1 MRCSHTV
8 LFVGPFGRRDPHDAF
23 IVCRVLLVD
32 GVVECQLRRY
42 RQLCVLLSPGDVV
55 MVSVWQEDSLRQ
67 EATVLPDGSITFPLA
82 GRINVAGLDVTAVEK
97 QVAAKLEKYLPD
109 PNVSV
114 VVKSIAGN
122 LVYVQGKVI
131 KPGPVQMAGPTAVLQ
146 ALSMSGGLDKFA
158 DESEIKVV
166 RGAGASQK
174 ILPVRYKDLVSGRD
188 MSTNIQLQA
197 GDTLVVP

>member
-1 MRCSHTV
+1 MVRS
-8 LFVGPFGRRDPHDAF
+8 LFAVVG
-23 IVCRVLLVD
+23 LVAMWS
-32 GVVECQLRRY
+32 GHCAAAPSEPTY
-42 RQLCVLLSPGDVV
+42 RLNPGDVV
-55 MVSVWQEDSLRQ
+55 MVSVWQEDSLKQ

-82 GRINVAGLDVTAVEK
+82 GRIDVAGLDVASVEK
-97 QVAAKLEKYLPD
+97 QVASKLEKFLPD

-114 VVKSIAGN
+114 VVKSNAGN

-131 KPGPVQMAGPTAVLQ
+131 KPGPVQMSGPTAVLQ

-158 DESEIKVV
+158 DESEIMVV
-166 RGAGASQK
+166 RGTGTSQR
-174 ILPVRYKDLVSGRD
+174 ILPVRYKDLVTGRD

>member
-1 MRCSHTV
+1 MRHTCLAPVMSSWFRCGRKTACVRSHRTS
-8 LFVGPFGRRDPHDAF
+8 R
-23 IVCRVLLVD
+23 
-32 GVVECQLRRY
+32 
-42 RQLCVLLSPGDVV
+42 
-55 MVSVWQEDSLRQ
+55 WQYYL
-67 EATVLPDGSITFPLA
+67 PLA
-82 GRINVAGLDVTAVEK
+82 GRIDVAGLDVTAVEK
-97 QVAAKLEKYLPD
+97 QVAAKLEKFLPD

-166 RGAGASQK
+166 RGTGASQK

>member
-1 MRCSHTV
+1 MVRLICS
-8 LFVGPFGRRDPHDAF
+8 
-23 IVCRVLLVD
+23 
-32 GVVECQLRRY
+32 VV
-42 RQLCVLLSPGDVV
+42 CVLVMWSTASTADEKGAAYVLSPGDVV
-55 MVSVWQEDSLRQ
+55 MVSVWQEESLRQ
-67 EATVLPDGSITFPLA
+67 ETTVLPDGSITFPLA
-82 GRINVAGLDVTAVEK
+82 GRIDVAGLDVTAVAQK
-97 QVAAKLEKYLPD
+97 IASKLEKYLSE

-114 VVKSIAGN
+114 VVTSIAGN

-131 KPGPVQMAGPTAVLQ
+131 KPGPVLMAGPTAVLQ

-158 DESEIKVV
+158 DENAIKVV
-166 RGAGASQK
+166 RRSGDTQR

>member
-1 MRCSHTV
+1 MMRSM
-8 LFVGPFGRRDPHDAF
+8 FAA
-23 IVCRVLLVD
+23 
-32 GVVECQLRRY
+32 
-42 RQLCVLLSPGDVV
+42 LCMLTLWSGASNADQNSAAYLLSPGDVV
-55 MVSVWQEDSLRQ
+55 MVSVWQEESLRQ

-97 QVAAKLEKYLPD
+97 QVAAKLEKFLPD

-122 LVYVQGKVI
+122 MVYVQGKVI

-166 RGAGASQK
+166 RGTGASQK
-174 ILPVRYKDLVSGRD
+174 ILPVRYKDLVTGRD

>member
-1 MRCSHTV
+1 MVRSMFAAFCMLTVWSGASHADQGST
-8 LFVGPFGRRDPHDAF
+8 A
-23 IVCRVLLVD
+23 
-32 GVVECQLRRY
+32 Y
-42 RQLCVLLSPGDVV
+42 LLSPGDVV

-82 GRINVAGLDVTAVEK
+82 GRINVAGLDVTTVEK
-97 QVAAKLEKYLPD
+97 QVAAKLEKFLPD

-122 LVYVQGKVI
+122 MVYVQGKVL

-166 RGAGASQK
+166 RGTGASQK

>member
-1 MRCSHTV
+1 MVRS
-8 LFVGPFGRRDPHDAF
+8 LFAVVG
-23 IVCRVLLVD
+23 LVAMWS
-32 GVVECQLRRY
+32 GHCAAAPSEPAY
-42 RQLCVLLSPGDVV
+42 RLNPGDVV
-55 MVSVWQEDSLRQ
+55 MVSVWQEDSLKQ

-82 GRINVAGLDVTAVEK
+82 GRIDVAGLDVASVEK
-97 QVAAKLEKYLPD
+97 QVASKLEKFLPD

-114 VVKSIAGN
+114 VVKSNAGN

-131 KPGPVQMAGPTAVLQ
+131 KPGPVQMSGPTAVLQ

-158 DESEIKVV
+158 DESEIMVV
-166 RGAGASQK
+166 RGTGTSQR
-174 ILPVRYKDLVSGRD
+174 ILPVRYKDLVTGRD

>member
-1 MRCSHTV
+1 MMRSLFAAFCLLTV
-8 LFVGPFGRRDPHDAF
+8 WSSASCADTGSSA
-23 IVCRVLLVD
+23 
-32 GVVECQLRRY
+32 Y
-42 RQLCVLLSPGDVV
+42 LLSPGDVV

-131 KPGPVQMAGPTAVLQ
+131 KPGPVQMARPTAVLQ

>member
-1 MRCSHTV
+1 MVRSMFAAFCLLTV
-8 LFVGPFGRRDPHDAF
+8 WSGAGNADQSSAA
-23 IVCRVLLVD
+23 
-32 GVVECQLRRY
+32 Y
-42 RQLCVLLSPGDVV
+42 LLSPGDVV

-97 QVAAKLEKYLPD
+97 QVAAKLEKFLPD

-158 DESEIKVV
+158 DESDIKVV
-166 RGAGASQK
+166 RGTGASQK